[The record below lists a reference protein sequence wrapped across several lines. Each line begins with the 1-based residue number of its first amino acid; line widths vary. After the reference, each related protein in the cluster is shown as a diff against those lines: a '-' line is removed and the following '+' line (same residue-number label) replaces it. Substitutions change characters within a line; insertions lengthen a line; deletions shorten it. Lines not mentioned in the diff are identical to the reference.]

1 VIGYELG
8 FVLAAAPAGVA
19 APMVVFRLR
28 RAPRRECGA
37 LVR

>member
-1 VIGYELG
+1 MIRYELG
-8 FVLAAAPAGVA
+8 SALAAAPAGVA
-19 APMVVFRLR
+19 APMVVFRLG